1 MTIVDAA
8 ELRVKWEQPGCPLH
22 PCAHLKLEMVWFG
35 SGTLQYDYCC
45 SVCGH
50 PVHH

>member
-8 ELRVKWEQPGCPLH
+8 ELRVKWEQPDHSLPFCK
-22 PCAHLKLEMVWFG
+22 HLKLEMVWFG

-45 SVCGH
+45 SICGK